1 MSGPLEIALMATVST
16 RDLSRR
22 LDRIE
27 EDACPKCGTE
37 RLVIRVVATDG
48 PPAKPPPPCRA
59 CGREPDVIRVITG
72 VTSGPDGG
80 DQP

>member
-1 MSGPLEIALMATVST
+1 MATVST

-22 LDRIE
+22 LVLLE
-27 EDACPKCGTE
+27 EAACPRCGTE
-37 RLVIRVVATDG
+37 RVVIRVVVPDG
-48 PPAKPPPPCRA
+48 PPAEPPPPCRA

-72 VTSGPDGG
+72 VTRGPDGG